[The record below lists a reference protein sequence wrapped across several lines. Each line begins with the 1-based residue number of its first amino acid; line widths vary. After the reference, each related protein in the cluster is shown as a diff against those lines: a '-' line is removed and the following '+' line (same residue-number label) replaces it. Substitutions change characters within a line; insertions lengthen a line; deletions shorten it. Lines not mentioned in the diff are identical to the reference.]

1 MSKAPFWSGER
12 LMEKISLRTVWM
24 AVMLGMLI
32 ATAPNWMFE
41 SKNRV
46 SNYEAPWIYPG
57 CMPH

>member
-1 MSKAPFWSGER
+1 
-12 LMEKISLRTVWM
+12 MEKISLRTVWM